1 VAFRRNQ
8 VSDQHESEA
17 IYSIGAVA
25 TMLDVPTSTL
35 RAWEE
40 RYAVVKPNRSRGL
53 QRLYSRNQVEQLKFI
68 KAQIAAGSS
77 AADAHRL
84 LTQHLAGG
92 PVTAQEP
99 PAEDRR
105 VLVLLAD
112 RDSYSAALEEFFL
125 RAEGYEV
132 RVATDETQAR
142 ILFKERSP
150 DLVVVDL
157 LISGGSG
164 FALCGEFTANGSTP
178 VVAVSSLDLPDDA
191 MEVGASAFL
200 VKPIDPAKLVST
212 VRDLV
217 ASTAMA
223 RPAAQAEFAR

>member
-1 VAFRRNQ
+1 
-8 VSDQHESEA
+8 VSDQQETEA

-25 TMLDVPTSTL
+25 HMLDVPTSTL
-35 RAWEE
+35 RGWEE
-40 RYAVVKPNRSRGL
+40 RYSVVKPNRSRGL
-53 QRLYSRNQVEQLKFI
+53 QRLYSRNQVEHLKFI

-84 LTQHLAGG
+84 LTQHLATG
-92 PVTAQEP
+92 PVWTAPEP
-99 PAEDRR
+99 QADSRR

-125 RAEGYEV
+125 RAEGYDV
-132 RVATDETQAR
+132 CVATDDARAR

-157 LISGGSG
+157 LISVGTG
-164 FALCGEFTANGSTP
+164 FALCGEFTANASTP
-178 VVAVSSLDLPDDA
+178 VVAVCSLDLPDDA

-200 VKPIDPAKLVST
+200 VKPIDPMKLVST

-217 ASTAMA
+217 ASTATA
-223 RPAAQAEFAR
+223 RPATPAEFAR